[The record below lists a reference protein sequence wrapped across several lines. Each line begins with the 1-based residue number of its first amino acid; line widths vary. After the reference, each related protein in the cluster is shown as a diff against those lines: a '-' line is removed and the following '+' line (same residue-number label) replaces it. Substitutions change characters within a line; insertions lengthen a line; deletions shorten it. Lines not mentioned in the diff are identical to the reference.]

1 MGNALVLRVAK
12 NCAAANEGDERLDYI
27 VRNSEILRGY
37 MVHLI
42 DEAVKSK
49 GPINRAKKEG
59 GPREIEASIQT
70 ATCIEAEIVNMTKPA
85 LEFAL
90 ELCDRA
96 AEEDKSLLAEAAEL
110 VMSACRVSQHV
121 ITAFASLSS
130 DETYRYVTHRE
141 NEVFLAEREELYN
154 KIIEKAKQ

>member
-1 MGNALVLRVAK
+1 MSKIMYGSQTYPWQMNVKRFA
-12 NCAAANEGDERLDYI
+12 GD
-27 VRNSEILRGY
+27 VPHMVKILK
-37 MVHLI
+37 
-42 DEAVKSK
+42 EA
-49 GPINRAKKEG
+49 GFTG
-59 GPREIEASIQT
+59 
-70 ATCIEAEIVNMTKPA
+70 IEAEIVNMTKPA

-121 ITAFASLSS
+121 IAAFASLSS